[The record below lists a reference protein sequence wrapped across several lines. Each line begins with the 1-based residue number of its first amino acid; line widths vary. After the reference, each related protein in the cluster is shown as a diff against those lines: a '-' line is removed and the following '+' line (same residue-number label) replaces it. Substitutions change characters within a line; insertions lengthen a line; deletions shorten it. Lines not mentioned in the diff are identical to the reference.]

1 MENRKE
7 ENVMKIS
14 IPPGIRYISD
24 WEEFYY
30 KFPRFPHIMDKQI
43 PGCGFTEWCLTNRDN
58 VILCSPRN
66 MLILN
71 KWEQHIDDVY
81 RVYNDSFD
89 IDPGVDKDLE
99 EEPKPGSVNIV
110 ENLRKQSEEEKRTFQ
125 EKLQIELEAYFSKM
139 DALGKPYKILVTYD
153 SFRQLKD
160 KLEFFKK
167 FNSFQIIVDEF
178 QSIFTDSRFKSNT
191 EMEFVNTLQ
200 GIQKVCYLSATPMM
214 NEYLKMI
221 PEFADLPYYELDWES
236 LDPLRV
242 MKPLLKVRIIRS
254 VYEPIKKIIDEYKSG
269 NFEIRHVD
277 DGSGKIKIVES
288 KEAMIFVNSVKNI
301 ITIIKKCELS
311 PDEVNILCSNTPENL
326 KKIQKTLGKEYSIGK
341 VPLRGEERKMFTL
354 CTRTVYLGADFY
366 SDNARSFI
374 LSDANINTLAVD
386 ISLDLPQ
393 IMGRQRLP
401 ENPWKNEAE
410 FYYKPLVNENKEKL
424 ERKDYEAEVEWKLQ
438 VTQNLL
444 NAWKDTRPEAKHS
457 LADTYQRMA
466 RLENYKEN
474 YVSVNTHTG
483 NDLVPVINNL
493 VMVAERRAYDIQQ
506 RDYKDRFT
514 VFNAMAET
522 FNSILGEDNRKEIK
536 QVIGLYELA
545 KSDAERLKLI
555 CDPNLSELAR
565 KYLIDQ
571 AESRIKGYL
580 TLGYDR
586 IRALGYHTTKIK
598 KELGIVTFS
607 KNDLKTLVQ
616 EEFKEGDRIAKSDIK
631 ERLAEIYNKIKYKKT
646 PKANDLEE
654 WFDLKP
660 VLITVEGKR
669 VHGFELVEK
678 K

>member
-99 EEPKPGSVNIV
+99 EEPKPGSASIV

-254 VYEPIKKIIDEYKSG
+254 VYEPIKKIIDEYKTG

-326 KKIQKTLGKEYSIGK
+326 NIQ
-341 VPLRGEERKMFTL
+341 
-354 CTRTVYLGADFY
+354 
-366 SDNARSFI
+366 
-374 LSDANINTLAVD
+374 
-386 ISLDLPQ
+386 
-393 IMGRQRLP
+393 
-401 ENPWKNEAE
+401 
-410 FYYKPLVNENKEKL
+410 
-424 ERKDYEAEVEWKLQ
+424 
-438 VTQNLL
+438 
-444 NAWKDTRPEAKHS
+444 
-457 LADTYQRMA
+457 
-466 RLENYKEN
+466 
-474 YVSVNTHTG
+474 
-483 NDLVPVINNL
+483 
-493 VMVAERRAYDIQQ
+493 
-506 RDYKDRFT
+506 
-514 VFNAMAET
+514 
-522 FNSILGEDNRKEIK
+522 
-536 QVIGLYELA
+536 
-545 KSDAERLKLI
+545 
-555 CDPNLSELAR
+555 
-565 KYLIDQ
+565 
-571 AESRIKGYL
+571 
-580 TLGYDR
+580 
-586 IRALGYHTTKIK
+586 
-598 KELGIVTFS
+598 
-607 KNDLKTLVQ
+607 
-616 EEFKEGDRIAKSDIK
+616 
-631 ERLAEIYNKIKYKKT
+631 
-646 PKANDLEE
+646 
-654 WFDLKP
+654 
-660 VLITVEGKR
+660 
-669 VHGFELVEK
+669 
-678 K
+678 